1 MKFNFSKLRFAKKF
15 SFREKM
21 ILGAGVVSLALYL
34 GIDRY
39 VLPAYDTVG
48 QYPDQITQRTRIL
61 RKSREVMAQRSTRE
75 QSLDSSRKQGMELES
90 HLLNARTTAAAQAQ
104 LQSLVNDL
112 AKQTTLQVNRSD
124 FLPKKELGKDYEKVS
139 VRLDT
144 QGTINQITAF
154 LAAAKG
160 LPIFVFNDEMRVVN
174 YNGLSD
180 GFKKNKQISATLVV
194 SGVIRHE

>member
-1 MKFNFSKLRFAKKF
+1 
-15 SFREKM
+15 M
-21 ILGAGVVSLALYL
+21 ILGAGVVALALYFAV
-34 GIDRY
+34 DRY
-39 VLPAYDTVG
+39 GLPAYDAVRL
-48 QYPDQITQRTRIL
+48 YSDQITQRTRIL
-61 RKSREVMAQRSTRE
+61 RKSREVMAQRSFRE
-75 QSLDSSRKQGMELES
+75 QSLDSSRKQLMELES
-90 HLLNARTTAAAQAQ
+90 HLLTARTTASAQAQ

-154 LAAAKG
+154 LAAAKA
-160 LPIFVFNDEMRVVN
+160 LPVFVLNDELRVVN

-180 GFKKNKQISATLVV
+180 TFKKNKQISATLVI